1 MAIEQ
6 NFLGRGWAF
15 PPQWQVEGNHVS
27 MVEGVDDI
35 NQSLQILFTTELGER
50 VMQPQYG
57 SALKSM
63 IFEDINEHFKNYM
76 RLVLTRSVSLFE
88 ARIKPIKMD
97 FSADDLNEGRYI
109 MHLEYIIQAN
119 NQRANFVFPFY
130 LK

>member
-1 MAIEQ
+1 MALEQ

-15 PPQWQVEGNHVS
+15 PPQWQVEGNQLS
-27 MVEGVDDI
+27 MVEGVEDI

-97 FSADDLNEGRYI
+97 FSADDINEGRYI
-109 MHLEYIIQAN
+109 MHLEYIIQAT